1 MRVQCNYRVCSVYDL
16 VDVHAPVRKLERL
29 AQRLW
34 SALSR
39 YWSVSDVVPLHSKL
53 TWGVPTGRHGMTIRT
68 ILPTKD
74 PLSGFWAASERNGYE
89 VRLVWAMASE
99 ALARIFAL
107 TPAEVRDFLDSPAGR
122 LLADDISFVE
132 GGPTSAEAIEALI
145 KSRLGHL
152 GWRRLYEQVISET
165 RAQKR
170 APRDPRWNHSNP
182 SSRRMRPAHGKSD

>member
-1 MRVQCNYRVCSVYDL
+1 
-16 VDVHAPVRKLERL
+16 
-29 AQRLW
+29 
-34 SALSR
+34 
-39 YWSVSDVVPLHSKL
+39 
-53 TWGVPTGRHGMTIRT
+53 
-68 ILPTKD
+68 
-74 PLSGFWAASERNGYE
+74 
-89 VRLVWAMASE
+89 
-99 ALARIFAL
+99 L

-165 RAQKR
+165 RVQKR
-170 APRDPRWNHSNP
+170 ALRDARWNHSNP